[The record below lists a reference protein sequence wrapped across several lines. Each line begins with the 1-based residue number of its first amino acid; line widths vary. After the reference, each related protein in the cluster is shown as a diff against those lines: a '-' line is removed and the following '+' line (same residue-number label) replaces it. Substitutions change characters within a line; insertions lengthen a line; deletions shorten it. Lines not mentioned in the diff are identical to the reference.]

1 MARTA
6 YTPNSYVGGANAATL
21 YGNIGAI
28 DTTLTITG
36 TNTTWGNLGSTGGF
50 NLAINYGQL
59 TEEKIYVPS
68 GSYNWSSGAVTF
80 TGVSRGV
87 DGTTAGSQFTG
98 YIIVPVLTAVDLQE
112 SNTLVS
118 QTLQT
123 VTTVSGQSLI
133 SNGTT
138 LTYGVSANEVQIQ
151 TIMGAL
157 L

>member
-1 MARTA
+1 M
-6 YTPNSYVGGANAATL
+6 VVLTL
-21 YGNIGAI
+21 
-28 DTTLTITG
+28 
-36 TNTTWGNLGSTGGF
+36 
-50 NLAINYGQL
+50 
-59 TEEKIYVPS
+59 PS
-68 GSYNWSSGAVTF
+68 INWSSGAVTF

-112 SNTLVS
+112 SNNLVS

-138 LTYGVSANEVQIQ
+138 LTYGISANEVQIQ

>member
-21 YGNIGAI
+21 YSNIGAI

-36 TNTTWGNLGSTGGF
+36 TNTTWGNLGLNGGF

-59 TEEKIYVPS
+59 TEEKVYVPS

-112 SNTLVS
+112 SNNLVS

-138 LTYGVSANEVQIQ
+138 LTYGISANEVQIQ